1 MRTPDDHPGVDD
13 LVGRK
18 AGLRDTVRARGTEF
32 ARVRARVSG
41 AIVGHLV
48 ASDAWRGAR
57 TAMTYLAMRTEVDL
71 DGLWDADPRPV
82 LGVPRVEPATVS
94 MTVHALDD
102 PTADT
107 EAGPFGV
114 RSPRA
119 GLASIE
125 PSSIDLVLV
134 PGVAFDISGN
144 RLGRGG
150 GYYDRFLALV
160 ADRNPDALFIG
171 VCWSGC
177 VVASVPVGPN
187 DIRVRMLLTEHGLER
202 CRG

>member
-1 MRTPDDHPGVDD
+1 MRTPDDQPGVDD

-32 ARVRARVSG
+32 ARVRSEVSD

-48 ASDAWRGAR
+48 SSDAWRGAR
-57 TAMTYLAMRTEVDL
+57 TAMAYLAMRSEVDL

-82 LGVPRVEPATVS
+82 LGVPRVDPATVS
-94 MTVHALDD
+94 MTVHAIDG
-102 PTADT
+102 PERDT

-114 RSPRA
+114 RTPRA
-119 GLASIE
+119 GLSALD
-125 PSSIDLVLV
+125 PGTLDLVLV
-134 PGVAFDISGN
+134 PGVSFDISGN

-150 GYYDRFLALV
+150 GYYDRFLARV
-160 ADRNPDALFIG
+160 TEQRPDTVFIG

-177 VVASVPVGPN
+177 VVASAVAGAAHV
-187 DIRVRMLLTEHGLER
+187 RVRIGQ
-202 CRG
+202 

>member
-1 MRTPDDHPGVDD
+1 M
-13 LVGRK
+13 L
-18 AGLRDTVRARGTEF
+18 F
-32 ARVRARVSG
+32 SNRVILAAPLQT
-41 AIVGHLV
+41 AIAIRRRFLTREEGF
-48 ASDAWRGAR
+48 R
-57 TAMTYLAMRTEVDL
+57 
-71 DGLWDADPRPV
+71 
-82 LGVPRVEPATVS
+82 
-94 MTVHALDD
+94 
-102 PTADT
+102 
-107 EAGPFGV
+107 
-114 RSPRA
+114 
-119 GLASIE
+119 
-125 PSSIDLVLV
+125 
-134 PGVAFDISGN
+134 GN